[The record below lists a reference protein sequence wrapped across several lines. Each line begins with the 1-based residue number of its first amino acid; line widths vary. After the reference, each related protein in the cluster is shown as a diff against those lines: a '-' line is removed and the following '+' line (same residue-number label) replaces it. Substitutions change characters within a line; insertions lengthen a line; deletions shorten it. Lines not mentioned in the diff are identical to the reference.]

1 MVYKTLEKLF
11 YADSSSDRYARHDEL
26 LHERLTADGTVRT
39 GIHLEHGE
47 LFACVPL
54 DLSVASERILRKE
67 RKISNLWN
75 SLPYVALG
83 ASIRS
88 LVLEEVVFSN
98 EMEGVHSTRRQ
109 IDCHGVHRRRPI
121 RRPELSDQGNCQKE
135 QRDRAPYHQIIILS
149 FHSSS
154 LYSSAVRTLGSKT

>member
-1 MVYKTLEKLF
+1 MAYKTLEKLF
-11 YADSSSDRYARHDEL
+11 YADPSSDRYACHDEL
-26 LHERLTADGTVRT
+26 LRERLTADGTVRT

-54 DLSVASERILRKE
+54 NLSVASERILRKE

-98 EMEGVHSTRRQ
+98 EMEGVHSCLLYTS
-109 IDCHGVHRRRPI
+109 PS
-121 RRPELSDQGNCQKE
+121 P
-135 QRDRAPYHQIIILS
+135 RDS
-149 FHSSS
+149 
-154 LYSSAVRTLGSKT
+154 